1 MSSIW
6 DTIINRPLGWIIEI
20 SYRFTHNYA
29 IALFIFALVL
39 QIVLFPLGIKQQK
52 NSVKQASL
60 RPKEMA
66 IRKKYA
72 GRNDK
77 PTQQKLNE
85 EIMELYQR
93 ENFNPMGGC
102 LPMLIQLPILFS
114 LYNVVISPLKYIC
127 GFGAETIKNI
137 QLKVYEIL
145 QAAGTEGFEA
155 FADGKTVSQ
164 INLITK
170 MRELGLTNFVGENGQ
185 AITESMLPD
194 FTIFGGKL
202 DLSMIPIQHLWSI
215 LLLIPALT
223 LVVTYGST
231 WISRKLMYN
240 PNPEAQNDISMK
252 IMNLSM
258 PLLSVY
264 ISFTVPATIGLYW
277 IFRSILGVLQQFALS
292 KMFPIPKFSEEDYKA
307 AEREANFK
315 ALSKSQ
321 QKKQKVRSLHHID
334 DDDYE
339 QPEQPVDKKPQLKDG
354 VDKKNAP
361 VLKEDKPSREE
372 KQEDKPDDKS
382 GEDNKDNK
390 RSDRSRE

>member
-155 FADGKTVSQ
+155 FAEGKTVSQ

-277 IFRSILGVLQQFALS
+277 IFRSILGVLQQLALS

-315 ALSKSQ
+315 TLSKNQ

-390 RSDRSRE
+390 

>member
-155 FADGKTVSQ
+155 FAEGKTVSQ

-277 IFRSILGVLQQFALS
+277 IFRSILGVLQQLALS

-315 ALSKSQ
+315 ALSKNQ

-339 QPEQPVDKKPQLKDG
+339 QPEQPVDKKAQLKDG

-390 RSDRSRE
+390 

>member
-155 FADGKTVSQ
+155 FAEGKTVSQ

-277 IFRSILGVLQQFALS
+277 IFRSILGVLQQLALS

-315 ALSKSQ
+315 ALSKNQ

-372 KQEDKPDDKS
+372 KQEDKSDDKS

-390 RSDRSRE
+390 

>member
-155 FADGKTVSQ
+155 FAEGKTVSQ

-277 IFRSILGVLQQFALS
+277 IFRSILGVLQQLALS
-292 KMFPIPKFSEEDYKA
+292 KMLPIPKFSEEDYKA

-315 ALSKSQ
+315 ALSKNQ

-339 QPEQPVDKKPQLKDG
+339 QPEQPADKKPQLKDG

-390 RSDRSRE
+390 

>member
-127 GFGAETIKNI
+127 GFGADTIKNI

-277 IFRSILGVLQQFALS
+277 IFRSILGVLQQLALS

-315 ALSKSQ
+315 ALSKNQ

-382 GEDNKDNK
+382 GEDDKDNK
-390 RSDRSRE
+390 

>member
-29 IALFIFALVL
+29 IALFLFALVL

-155 FADGKTVSQ
+155 FAEGKTVSH

-170 MRELGLTNFVGENGQ
+170 MRELGLSNFVGENGE

-223 LVVTYGST
+223 LIVTYGST

-277 IFRSILGVLQQFALS
+277 IFRSILGVIQQLVLS

-315 ALSKSQ
+315 ALSKNQ

-339 QPEQPVDKKPQLKDG
+339 QPEQPADKKPQLKDG

-361 VLKEDKPSREE
+361 VLKEDKLSREE

-382 GEDNKDNK
+382 GEDDKDNK
-390 RSDRSRE
+390 

>member
-155 FADGKTVSQ
+155 FAEGKTVSQ

-231 WISRKLMYN
+231 WISRKFMYN

-277 IFRSILGVLQQFALS
+277 IFRSILGVLQQLALS
-292 KMFPIPKFSEEDYKA
+292 KMFPIPKFSDEDYKA

-315 ALSKSQ
+315 ALSKNQ

-339 QPEQPVDKKPQLKDG
+339 QPEQPADKKPQLKDG

-390 RSDRSRE
+390 

>member
-155 FADGKTVSQ
+155 FAEGKTVSQ

-215 LLLIPALT
+215 LLLIPAIT

-277 IFRSILGVLQQFALS
+277 IFRSILSVLQQLALS

-315 ALSKSQ
+315 ALSKNQ

-339 QPEQPVDKKPQLKDG
+339 QPEKPVDKKPQLKDG

-382 GEDNKDNK
+382 GEDNKDSK
-390 RSDRSRE
+390 

>member
-102 LPMLIQLPILFS
+102 LPMLIQLPILYS

-155 FADGKTVSQ
+155 FAEGKTVSQ

-277 IFRSILGVLQQFALS
+277 IFRSILGVLQQLALS

-315 ALSKSQ
+315 ALSKNQ

-390 RSDRSRE
+390 

>member
-155 FADGKTVSQ
+155 FAEGKTVSQ

-264 ISFTVPATIGLYW
+264 ISFTVPATIGIYW
-277 IFRSILGVLQQFALS
+277 IFRSILAVLQQLALS

-315 ALSKSQ
+315 ALSKNQ

-390 RSDRSRE
+390 

>member
-102 LPMLIQLPILFS
+102 LPMLIQLPILFL

-155 FADGKTVSQ
+155 FAEGKTVSQ

-277 IFRSILGVLQQFALS
+277 IFRSILGVLQQLALS

-315 ALSKSQ
+315 ALSKNQ

-339 QPEQPVDKKPQLKDG
+339 QPEQPADKKPQLKDG

-390 RSDRSRE
+390 

>member
-155 FADGKTVSQ
+155 FAEGKTVSQ

-185 AITESMLPD
+185 TITESMLPD

-277 IFRSILGVLQQFALS
+277 IFRSILGVLQQLALS

-315 ALSKSQ
+315 ALSKNQ

-390 RSDRSRE
+390 

>member
-155 FADGKTVSQ
+155 FAEGKTVSQ

-277 IFRSILGVLQQFALS
+277 IFRSILGVLQQLALS

-315 ALSKSQ
+315 ALSKNQ

-372 KQEDKPDDKS
+372 KQEGKPDDKS

-390 RSDRSRE
+390 

>member
-277 IFRSILGVLQQFALS
+277 IFRSILGVLQQLALS

-315 ALSKSQ
+315 ALSKNQ

-334 DDDYE
+334 DDDY
-339 QPEQPVDKKPQLKDG
+339 EQPVDKKPQLKDG

-390 RSDRSRE
+390 

>member
-52 NSVKQASL
+52 NSVKQASI

-77 PTQQKLNE
+77 PTQQKVNE

-155 FADGKTVSQ
+155 FAEGKTVSQ

-277 IFRSILGVLQQFALS
+277 IFRSILGVLQQLALS

-315 ALSKSQ
+315 ALSKNQ

-339 QPEQPVDKKPQLKDG
+339 QPEQPADKKPQLKDG

-390 RSDRSRE
+390 

>member
-102 LPMLIQLPILFS
+102 LPMLIQLPNLFS

-127 GFGAETIKNI
+127 GFGAEPIKNI

-155 FADGKTVSQ
+155 FAEGKTVSQ

-277 IFRSILGVLQQFALS
+277 IFRSILGVLQQLALS
-292 KMFPIPKFSEEDYKA
+292 KMFPIPKFSDEDYKA

-315 ALSKSQ
+315 ALSKNQ

-339 QPEQPVDKKPQLKDG
+339 QPEQPADKKPQLKDG

-390 RSDRSRE
+390 

>member
-155 FADGKTVSQ
+155 FAEGKTVSQ

-277 IFRSILGVLQQFALS
+277 IFRSILGVLQQLALS
-292 KMFPIPKFSEEDYKA
+292 KMFPIPKFSEDDYKA

-315 ALSKSQ
+315 ALSKNQ

-390 RSDRSRE
+390 